1 MSLTG
6 GSTILAAV
14 GASIPIVFEAP
25 VFNFVGLVGEF
36 NRGSNIGRDALDCC
50 LKPLS

>member
-1 MSLTG
+1 MSLIG

-14 GASIPIVFEAP
+14 GSSIAVEFRVPGLIFA
-25 VFNFVGLVGEF
+25 GLVGEF
-36 NRGSNIGRDALDCC
+36 KRGSNIGREVLDCC